1 MTRKADD
8 EYGMP
13 SSHSQFLWFFSIYML
28 LFVWI
33 RLRHLSNPNTVWMW
47 IWKTAVSAGCVFAA
61 LVVSVSRYSTALHL
75 FYKSKQTM
83 NVIKLFRVYLM
94 YHTVTQVIIGALLGS
109 ILAILWFLFVH
120 FALTP
125 FFPTIASW

>member
-1 MTRKADD
+1 
-8 EYGMP
+8 
-13 SSHSQFLWFFSIYML
+13 L
-28 LFVWI
+28 
-33 RLRHLSNPNTVWMW
+33 
-47 IWKTAVSAGCVFAA
+47 KTAVSAGCVFAA

-109 ILAILWFLFVH
+109 ILAIHWFLFVH
-120 FALTP
+120 FAFTP
-125 FFPTIASW
+125 FFPTIASWWDFLLLLLLLLNNLFYYLLLCNISRRICEWLLIRDQTLIPNIIW